1 MTRRALGV
9 IALTAI
15 CLAAGLVTGRSYFFN
30 LTYIWGALLLVAALW
45 SINSRSGV
53 QFTRTPGASRTQ
65 VGHLFSERYSLTNT
79 ARLAKL
85 WVVVDDGTDM
95 PGYRA
100 TSLTGL
106 GLLGPSDRLGHKGTQ
121 VIGYLAPGETSDWRI
136 RTVCT
141 SRGRFSLGPTDVHLG
156 DPFGLFP
163 HVHHLPARDHVV
175 VLPAVVPVD
184 LVPLR
189 MGRRPGGEAL
199 RRRTHQVTPNA
210 SGIRPYLPGDSLN
223 RIHWRSSA
231 KWDELIVKEFEV
243 DPLAD
248 VWIVLDG
255 FADVQSGLPEAP
267 VGPFSR
273 TADPAT
279 FLPPHTEEYAISIA
293 ASLIVHFAQL
303 ERDVGLIAYG
313 ETRHVFQPARGQA
326 HLQRLLEA
334 LAVIRLE
341 GDLKLDEVLRVE
353 SMHIPRDAG
362 VLLITPDVSPAI
374 FDAAQDLSRLGRLPG
389 VILLDAYSFGG
400 EHGSRA
406 LFERVSGVGIPSAL
420 VEMGAPLRDSIRF
433 TNALGRGAPQGRRVL

>member
-1 MTRRALGV
+1 MTKRAL
-9 IALTAI
+9 ALVGISCAS
-15 CLAAGLVTGRSYFFN
+15 LAAALVTGRGYFFN
-30 LTYIWGALLLVAALW
+30 LTYIWAALLVVAALW
-45 SINSRSGV
+45 SLNSRRAID
-53 QFTRTPGASRTQ
+53 FNREATAARTQ
-65 VGHLFSERYSLTNT
+65 VGHLFSERFVLTN
-79 ARLAKL
+79 AGRFPRF
-85 WVVVDDGTDM
+85 WIVVEDQTDM

-121 VIGYLAPGETSDWRI
+121 VIGYLGSGESSDWNI

-141 SRGRFSLGPTDVHLG
+141 ARGRFALGPTSLHVG

-163 HVHHLPARDHVV
+163 HVIQVPAREHVV
-175 VLPAVVPVD
+175 VLPAVVPIGH
-184 LVPLR
+184 VPLR

-199 RRRTHQVTPNA
+199 RQRTHQVTPNA

-231 KWDELIVKEFEV
+231 KWDDLIVKEFEV

-255 FADVQSGLPEAP
+255 FERVQRRLGDPA

-279 FLPPHTEEYAISIA
+279 FLPPDTEEYAISIA

-313 ETRHVFQPARGQA
+313 ETRHVFQPGRGQA

-334 LAVIRLE
+334 LAVIQLQGTLSLE
-341 GDLKLDEVLRVE
+341 EVLRVE

-362 VLLITPDVSPAI
+362 VLLITPDVSPGV
-374 FDAAQDLSRLGRLPG
+374 FDAARDLARLGRLPG
-389 VILLDAYSFGG
+389 LILLDASSFGG
-400 EHGSRA
+400 PHGSKA
-406 LFERVSGVGIPSAL
+406 LFERATTFGIPSAH
-420 VEMGAPLRDSIRF
+420 VEQGVPLSESVSF
-433 TNALGRGAPQGRRVL
+433 SGRRTIRQFRHRS